1 VRAAVNVTRN
11 ATAPST
17 RAWRLRRMTWCAY
30 RPTSSAQPGSDR
42 GCARVVE
49 ATARTVALAVPGLL
63 SGDLERSG
71 ELGGFG
77 AGRTGDRVVGR
88 PRSRPRDPPGERP
101 PHEPVGVRC
110 AD

>member
-1 VRAAVNVTRN
+1 MRAAMNVTRN

-63 SGDLERSG
+63 GSDLEGRG
-71 ELGGFG
+71 ELCGLG
-77 AGRTGDRVVGR
+77 ACRARDRVVGR
-88 PRSRPRDPPGERP
+88 PRSRARDRHVVRPRREA
-101 PHEPVGVRC
+101 VRVR
-110 AD
+110 